1 VKLSSDGSY
10 WPIEQRGSSVV
21 GASRLLISFTEAIV
35 CALAKDVDGRKERRK
50 SQRAAMMRSPL
61 CDAKGLARSLEDAIE
76 SMYAQWR
83 SAG

>member
-1 VKLSSDGSY
+1 MA
-10 WPIEQRGSSVV
+10 SSVV
-21 GASRLLISFTEAIV
+21 KALGRPEWSAKSEEEYVSIV